1 MTTNNLHF
9 YTLNDLLINDS
20 NVMIKGELEL
30 KLAIA
35 EWINIASSLKLKNIL
50 HYYHQFIE
58 HHIENL
64 ESCFPNG
71 KPNSILHADMVMKSL
86 IQMTNE
92 KMDKCSDPEI
102 KDACLLASV
111 QKIIHNKI
119 CFYGTAMAYAK
130 ALESEKYKSV
140 FAEADS
146 NEKQIDQRLSAL
158 AEKEI
163 NVIAKAPILI
173 AP

>member
-1 MTTNNLHF
+1 
-9 YTLNDLLINDS
+9 
-20 NVMIKGELEL
+20 
-30 KLAIA
+30 
-35 EWINIASSLKLKNIL
+35 
-50 HYYHQFIE
+50 
-58 HHIENL
+58 
-64 ESCFPNG
+64 
-71 KPNSILHADMVMKSL
+71 
-86 IQMTNE
+86 
-92 KMDKCSDPEI
+92 
-102 KDACLLASV
+102 
-111 QKIIHNKI
+111 
-119 CFYGTAMAYAK
+119 MAYAK